1 MNWIVSSKKP
11 DFVGKR
17 SLSRADM
24 LKADRKQL
32 VGLRT
37 VDPNEVLPEGAQI
50 VAETKPKPPMEMI
63 GHVTSSYWSAALE
76 HSIALAL
83 VKGGQDRMGEI
94 IYVPL
99 DDKIIPCEIVSPV
112 FYDVEGSRLNG

>member
-1 MNWIVSSKKP
+1 
-11 DFVGKR
+11 
-17 SLSRADM
+17 LSA
-24 LKADRKQL
+24 KEL

-37 VDPNEVLPEGAQI
+37 VDPTEVLPEGAQI
-50 VAETKPKPPMEMI
+50 VAETKPKPPMDMI

-83 VKGGQDRMGEI
+83 IKGGQNRLGET

-99 DDKIIPCEIVSPV
+99 EDKTVACEIVSPV
-112 FYDVEGSRLNG
+112 FYDPEGSRLNG